1 MHLATDLFALAEPLL
16 RKEAT
21 GQRFRLI
28 GIGTKD
34 LSPLDT
40 AAPDLF
46 DMAGRKVAKVE
57 ATMDALRERF
67 GRDAVMKGRSLNSG
81 KKR

>member
-1 MHLATDLFALAEPLL
+1 MQVFRRIAADIQVGTLQRAVGAESGDDDETTRPH
-16 RKEAT
+16 
-21 GQRFRLI
+21 G
-28 GIGTKD
+28 
-34 LSPLDT
+34 
-40 AAPDLF
+40 APDLF

-67 GRDAVMKGRSLNSG
+67 GRDAVMKGRSLNNG